1 MPKPQHKFPNGG
13 TLITQIINI
22 SPPPH
27 ISYHTNT
34 CPLPSFSLT
43 SSSHFYR
50 FFSLLMRNGDD
61 RKSLSSSSP
70 LDCEVGLGLKM
81 QLPPYSCDSGGVGV
95 GQFLNGSSNPPHF
108 YDLSNGALLQR
119 SLDNAAASRAYGGGM
134 MPVCGKALF
143 TSAQLQELERQKMIH
158 KYIMA
163 SIPVPPQL
171 LLSTSTPTPSQC
183 NTSSGGVELRYSTN
197 GSDPE
202 PWRCKRTDGKKWRCS
217 RDVAPEQK
225 YCERHA
231 HKNRPRSRKH
241 VEISPHKPSALPSPR
256 STSQFPYDQSR
267 CIEWLM
273 RGGNSDPSKQQWEYN
288 KNDNN
293 NNNNNASVYHPQFS
307 DESATAQ
314 TRLFI
319 DAISSNKEEAE
330 KKQWQPSLSLS
341 MCDEK
346 GDLGIGM
353 MVKNQWVN
361 PVSWMNSGGPLGEAL
376 CLGNAST
383 TSNLTYPRSYGYSNS
398 NTNSSSEDGSH
409 ALNFIG

>member
-1 MPKPQHKFPNGG
+1 
-13 TLITQIINI
+13 
-22 SPPPH
+22 
-27 ISYHTNT
+27 
-34 CPLPSFSLT
+34 
-43 SSSHFYR
+43 
-50 FFSLLMRNGDD
+50 MRNGDE
-61 RKSLSSSSP
+61 RKPFPS
-70 LDCEVGLGLKM
+70 CEVGLGLKM
-81 QLPPYSCDSGGVGV
+81 QLPPYSCDSGG
-95 GQFLNGSSNPPHF
+95 GQFLNPPHF
-108 YDLSNGALLQR
+108 FDLSNGALLQR

-158 KYIMA
+158 KYIVA

-171 LLSTSTPTPSQC
+171 LLSTSSQC
-183 NTSSGGVELRYSTN
+183 NTSTGLELRYSTN

-217 RDVAPEQK
+217 RDVAPDQK

-273 RGGNSDPSKQQWEYN
+273 RGGNNDPPLQQQQQWEY
-288 KNDNN
+288 KNDS
-293 NNNNNASVYHPQFS
+293 NASVYHPQFS
-307 DESATAQ
+307 GESAKIDTDQ
-314 TRLFI
+314 TTRLFI
-319 DAISSNKEEAE
+319 DAISNKEAEAEAE
-330 KKQWQPSLSLS
+330 KKQWPPSLSLS

-353 MVKNQWVN
+353 MMKTQWVN

-383 TSNLTYPRSYGYSNS
+383 IRGGGGGASSNLTSPRSYGYSNS